1 MIKEWIDLKTGNKH
15 KQTIYTHV
23 PDGYTNGTLPYKVI
37 VEYIDDKEK
46 FDYICKGNDDRY
58 EPWELYT
65 KCTFDSLND
74 AMDFFMTMSISD
86 YVFDIKMFIE
96 QIDDREMFE
105 ECITPSGLCLSEIKR
120 RVNKDMKNKL
130 DILTREKIML
140 KEDIDILNEFIKI
153 PMISNLYKE
162 FLKSKTNK

>member
-1 MIKEWIDLKTGNKH
+1 MIKEWIDLKTGSKH
-15 KQTIYTHV
+15 KKNIYTHV
-23 PDGYTNGTLPYKVI
+23 SDGYTNGTLPYKVI

-46 FDYICKGNDDRY
+46 FNYICKGNDNRY

-105 ECITPSGLCLSEIKR
+105 EYITPSGLCLSEIKR
-120 RVNKDMKNKL
+120 RVNKDMKDKLNKSQ
-130 DILTREKIML
+130 REIITL
-140 KEDIDILNEFIKI
+140 REEIERLNEFIKI

-162 FLKSKTNK
+162 FLNNKNK